1 MVLWCV
7 CCRATF
13 DVIYDVMRVV
23 LDTDVVVAGVL
34 SPTGASRQLLIAAA
48 DRRFELLVSVPL
60 MLEWEAVLK
69 RPEILHAAK
78 GSADDMDVVLDQL
91 AEVGVPV
98 VLHFLR
104 RPRSKDPDD
113 DMVLETA
120 INGGADVIAT
130 FNVRHLAAAAV
141 YFGVAVEQPSSLLR
155 RM

>member
-1 MVLWCV
+1 
-7 CCRATF
+7 
-13 DVIYDVMRVV
+13 MRVV

-69 RPEILHAAK
+69 RPEILRAAN
-78 GSADDMDVVLDQL
+78 GSPDDIDVVLDQL
-91 AEVGVPV
+91 AEVCLPIN
-98 VLHFLR
+98 LHFLW

-120 INGGADVIAT
+120 INGQADVIAT
-130 FNVRHLAAAAV
+130 FNVRHLTAAAL
-141 YFGVAVEQPSSLLR
+141 YFGVAVEQPVNLLR
-155 RM
+155 RL